1 MGPLPLGEGRV
12 GIAADRDGAVFEFW
26 EGPVLFWS
34 VGRGSAPARLDLQTR
49 DAFEAA
55 IFYAEIFDW
64 AQLPG
69 GCTVDYAQDH
79 VLIQAAGDTVATLRG
94 GGIETDPDP
103 RIRPPRSIVDIRVQ
117 SSKQAA
123 AAAVAARGESSP
135 VPSLADASF
144 DAFVIRDSDGA
155 LFTVSDT

>member
-1 MGPLPLGEGRV
+1 MLQAGWTCRPATRSRLP
-12 GIAADRDGAVFEFW
+12 
-26 EGPVLFWS
+26 S
-34 VGRGSAPARLDLQTR
+34 ST
-49 DAFEAA
+49 
-55 IFYAEIFDW
+55 
-64 AQLPG
+64 PG

-103 RIRPPRSIVDIRVQ
+103 RIRPPQWIVDFRVQ

-135 VPSLADASF
+135 VPSLADASN
-144 DAFVIRDSDGA
+144 DALVIRDSDGA
-155 LFTVSDT
+155 FFTVSDT